1 MKTLDARTAI
11 QLRNILFSTNFS
23 PGAGVAVRYAAALTK
38 RYGARL
44 YVVEVQPPV
53 DWIFTPPGPWQG
65 IEEAAKIDA
74 EREKQKILA
83 SFPEIRPRVFVKRGD
98 VWSNLAAVIEAN
110 EIDLVVIGTSGRS
123 GIAKLFLGSTAEE
136 IFRKAACPVLTIG
149 PHSPAEPCTD
159 IRTILFATDLKSQSM
174 AAPYAISLAQEYQ
187 ACLILL
193 HVIEP
198 QESPDRSRFAALLRN
213 LVPTE
218 ADLWCCP
225 EFHVERGD
233 AADRIL
239 DLAAHRRVDLIVMGA
254 RQLGGFPGAATHLSI
269 TTAYKVV
276 SQAPCPVLTL
286 RG

>member
-1 MKTLDARTAI
+1 M
-11 QLRNILFSTNFS
+11 
-23 PGAGVAVRYAAALTK
+23 
-38 RYGARL
+38 
-44 YVVEVQPPV
+44 
-53 DWIFTPPGPWQG
+53 DWVFTPPGPWQG

-83 SFPEIRPRVFVKRGD
+83 SFLEIRPQVLIKRGEL
-98 VWSNLAAVIEAN
+98 WSNLAAVIEAN

-136 IFRKAACPVLTIG
+136 IFRKATCPVLTIG

-198 QESPDRSRFAALLRN
+198 QEVPDHSRFAALLRN

-218 ADLWCCP
+218 AEFWCSP
-225 EFHVERGD
+225 ECVVERGS
-233 AADRIL
+233 AAEDIL
-239 DLAAHRRVDLIVMGA
+239 DLATHRDVDLIVMGA
-254 RQLGGFPGAATHLSI
+254 RHLGSLPGAATHLSI
-269 TTAYKVV
+269 TTAHKVV
-276 SQAPCPVLTL
+276 SQAPCPVLTV
-286 RG
+286 RN